1 MNYTLNMTVFGNT
14 FAVPIAVSD
23 KYLKIATETQLKVLL
38 YFMRNISEGINA
50 SKIADALSLPES
62 EVDDALLFWSQCGVL
77 NSEQPKPPDT
87 KPVIINS
94 SLPSRADVIKRGLED
109 QNLMF
114 LLREAQLKFGRN
126 LKQNESQLLV
136 SLYDD
141 YDMKVSVILLLLGY
155 AVREGKC
162 NLSFVKKTAT
172 IWLENGVETVEDADR
187 LIADQAR
194 QNLAWSVV
202 QNAFGIER
210 RNPSTKELE
219 YSNLWIN
226 HWKISADML
235 KAAYDAC
242 IDSKTKLSMPYIAKI
257 IECWHKDGITTPEQI
272 KTKKAGDSAAAS
284 RFGSKQPKND
294 YAGYN
299 LDQYEKML
307 KDKIS
312 GKGQ

>member
-1 MNYTLNMTVFGNT
+1 MKYTFNMTVLGNT
-14 FAVPIAVSD
+14 FVLPSIVVD
-23 KYLKIATETQLKVLL
+23 KYIKIATETQLKVLL
-38 YFMRNISEGINA
+38 VLMRNISQEIDS
-50 SKIADALSLPES
+50 SKIADALSLPKS
-62 EVDDALLFWSQCGVL
+62 EVDDALLFWSQRELL
-77 NSEQPKPPDT
+77 NCEQVKEQDK

-94 SLPSRADVIKRGLED
+94 TLPSRADVIKRGLED
-109 QNLMF
+109 ENLKF

-172 IWLENGVETVEDADR
+172 EWLENGIETVEDADEF
-187 LIADQAR
+187 IAKQAK
-194 QNLAWSVV
+194 QNLAWSLV
-202 QNAFGIER
+202 QNAFGIDR
-210 RNPSTKELE
+210 RKPSTKELE
-219 YSNLWIN
+219 LSNLWIN
-226 HWKISADML
+226 EWEISVDLL

-242 IDSKTKLSMPYIAKI
+242 IDSKTKLYMPYIANI
-257 IECWHKDGITTPEQI
+257 IEQWHKEGITSADQI
-272 KTKKAGDSAAAS
+272 KKRPAS
-284 RFGSKQPKND
+284 KPQSKND

-307 KDKIS
+307 KEKIKER
-312 GKGQ
+312 GN

>member
-1 MNYTLNMTVFGNT
+1 MKYTFNMTVLGNT
-14 FAVPIAVSD
+14 FVVPSTVVDQYI
-23 KYLKIATETQLKVLL
+23 KIATETQLKVLL
-38 YFMRNISEGINA
+38 VLMRNISQEIDS
-50 SKIADALSLPES
+50 SKIADALSLPKS
-62 EVDDALLFWSQCGVL
+62 EVDDALLFWSQRELL
-77 NSEQPKPPDT
+77 NCEQVKEQDK

-94 SLPSRADVIKRGLED
+94 TLPSRADVIKRGLED
-109 QNLMF
+109 ENLKF

-172 IWLENGVETVEDADR
+172 EWLENGIETVEDADE
-187 LIADQAR
+187 LIAKQAK
-194 QNLAWSVV
+194 QNLAWSLV
-202 QNAFGIER
+202 QNAFGIDR
-210 RNPSTKELE
+210 RKPSTKELE
-219 YSNLWIN
+219 LSNLWIN
-226 HWKISADML
+226 EWEINVDLL

-242 IDSKTKLSMPYIAKI
+242 IDSKTKLYMPYIAKI
-257 IECWHKDGITTPEQI
+257 IEQWHKDGITSADQI
-272 KTKKAGDSAAAS
+272 N
-284 RFGSKQPKND
+284 KQPTSKPQSKND

-307 KDKIS
+307 KEKIKER
-312 GKGQ
+312 GN